1 MVKLEIYVKEK
12 KSPEYWERFE
22 DDLRDWLEA
31 RELNGRIEDEHT
43 GNSTVFSTDPK
54 PFESKVSLWEEKE
67 PRVHKIEARNQKEA
81 EKLAMEKAL
90 KYYGVNQIEEVNV
103 ERVYE

>member
-1 MVKLEIYVKEK
+1 MPEIHILIREK
-12 KSPEYWERFE
+12 KMPEYWERFE

-31 RELNGRIEDEHT
+31 RELNGRIEDDAT
-43 GNSTVFSTDPK
+43 GNTTTFTTDPK

>member
-1 MVKLEIYVKEK
+1 MPDIIISFNEK
-12 KSPEYWERFE
+12 KTPEYWERFE
-22 DDLRDWLEA
+22 DDLRDFLEA
-31 RELNGRIEDEHT
+31 RDLNGVIEDGNT

-54 PFESKVSLWEEKE
+54 PFLSKVSLWEEKE

-90 KYYGVNQIEEVNV
+90 KHYGVNQIEEVDV
-103 ERVYE
+103 ERIYE